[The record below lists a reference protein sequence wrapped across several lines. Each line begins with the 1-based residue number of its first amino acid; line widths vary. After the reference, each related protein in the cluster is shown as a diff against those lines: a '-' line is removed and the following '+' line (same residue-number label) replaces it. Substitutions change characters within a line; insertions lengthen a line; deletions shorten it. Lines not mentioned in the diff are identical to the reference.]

1 MNPDNFPDGT
11 SGLLHLNGPQ
21 ALAYCRNR
29 YIGTDFARTER
40 QRKVIAQIIKKTK
53 KLSVS
58 EINDLADIVLPMIS
72 TNLSQGEVMSL
83 LLNAK
88 EYLNYK
94 IVNGRM
100 PINGSYKYMKVRGAS
115 VLGVNFDKNKKY
127 WYKLVYGK

>member
-1 MNPDNFPDGT
+1 
-11 SGLLHLNGPQ
+11 
-21 ALAYCRNR
+21 
-29 YIGTDFARTER
+29 
-40 QRKVIAQIIKKTK
+40 
-53 KLSVS
+53 
-58 EINDLADIVLPMIS
+58 
-72 TNLSQGEVMSL
+72 MSL

-127 WYKLVYGK
+127 WYNLVYGK